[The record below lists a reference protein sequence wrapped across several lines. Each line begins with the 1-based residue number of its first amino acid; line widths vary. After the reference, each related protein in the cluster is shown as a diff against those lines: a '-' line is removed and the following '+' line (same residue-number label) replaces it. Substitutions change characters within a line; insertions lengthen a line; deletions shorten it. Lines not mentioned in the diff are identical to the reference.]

1 MNPPPVSRHALTFIF
16 VTILIDTIGLG
27 IVIPVFPELIVELTG
42 KPVNEAARI
51 GGWLGFAYAVMQ
63 FGFGPIIGNLSDRF
77 GRRPVLLASLLA
89 FAVDYMV
96 MAFAPTLML
105 LFVGRLIAGVTG
117 ASHTTAYAYIAD
129 VSPPEKRAQNFGLV
143 GMAFGFGFILG
154 PAIGGLIGEQFGTR
168 APFIA
173 AGALALLNALYGWLI
188 LPESLPR
195 DRRRPFDIR
204 RANPVGTLLQL
215 RRYQPVVLGLAMAM
229 FLWQLSHQALQGTWS
244 FYTIYRFE
252 WSPGMVGLSLAAVG
266 VTAAIVQGG
275 LVRIIIPRIGE
286 RRAVELGLMSGM
298 AGFVIYGLATQGWMM
313 YAGIAVAALSGL
325 AYPSMNALMSQRV
338 EPNAQG
344 ELQGAVASLLS
355 LSSIIGPPL
364 MTQLFGYFTGRS
376 APFELPGAAFI
387 LAAVLTLASL
397 GLFLRVC
404 RRAAQA
410 AQTAPASAE

>member
-16 VTILIDTIGLG
+16 VTVLIDTIGLG
-27 IVIPVFPELIVELTG
+27 IVIPVFPELIVDLTG

-51 GGWLGFAYAVMQ
+51 GGWLAFAYAVMQ
-63 FGFGPIIGNLSDRF
+63 FGFGPVIGNLSDRF

-96 MAFAPTLML
+96 MAFAPTLAL

-173 AGALALLNALYGWLI
+173 AGALALVNALYGWLI
-188 LPESLPR
+188 LPESLPPE
-195 DRRRPFDIR
+195 RRRAFDIR

-229 FLWQLSHQALQGTWS
+229 FLWQLSHQALQGTWA

-266 VTAAIVQGG
+266 LTAAIVQGG

-286 RRAVELGLMSGM
+286 RRAVELGLMSGLW
-298 AGFVIYGLATQGWMM
+298 GFVIYGFATEGWMM
-313 YAGIAVAALSGL
+313 YGGIAIAALSGL

-344 ELQGAVASLLS
+344 ELQGAVASLFS

-404 RRAAQA
+404 RRVSQA
-410 AQTAPASAE
+410 VPASAE

>member
-16 VTILIDTIGLG
+16 VTVLIDTIGLG
-27 IVIPVFPELIVELTG
+27 IVIPVFPELIVDLTG

-51 GGWLGFAYAVMQ
+51 GGWLAFAYAVMQ
-63 FGFGPIIGNLSDRF
+63 FVFGPIIGNLSDRF

-96 MAFAPTLML
+96 MAFAPTLAL
-105 LFVGRLIAGVTG
+105 LFVGRLIAGITG

-173 AGALALLNALYGWLI
+173 AGALALVNALYGWLI

-195 DRRRPFDIR
+195 ERRRPFDIR

-229 FLWQLSHQALQGTWS
+229 FLWQLSHQSLQGTWS

-266 VTAAIVQGG
+266 LTAAIVQGG
-275 LVRIIIPRIGE
+275 LVRMIIPRIGE

-298 AGFVIYGLATQGWMM
+298 AGFVIYGFATQGWMM
-313 YAGIAVAALSGL
+313 YAGIAIAALSGL
-325 AYPSMNALMSQRV
+325 AYPSMNALMSTRV
-338 EPNAQG
+338 DPNAQG
-344 ELQGAVASLLS
+344 ELQGAVASLFS

-364 MTQLFGYFTGRS
+364 MTQLFGYFTGGS

-387 LAAVLTLASL
+387 LAAALTLASL
-397 GLFLRVC
+397 ALFLRVC
-404 RRAAQA
+404 RRAAQDV
-410 AQTAPASAE
+410 PASAE